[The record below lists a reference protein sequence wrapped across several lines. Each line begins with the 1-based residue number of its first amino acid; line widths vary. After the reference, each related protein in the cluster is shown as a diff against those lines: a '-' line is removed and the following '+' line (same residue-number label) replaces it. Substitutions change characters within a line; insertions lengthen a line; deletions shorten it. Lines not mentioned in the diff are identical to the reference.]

1 MNEKTCRTC
10 EENDDGLCD
19 RLGILVEEDD
29 TCEKHRD
36 HKDPAAAG
44 DSPEKER
51 KKKRDNGKICPKK
64 RC

>member
-10 EENDDGLCD
+10 IDNDDGLCD

-29 TCEKHRD
+29 TCEKHRA

-44 DSPEKER
+44 DSPQKER
-51 KKKRDNGKICPKK
+51 G
-64 RC
+64 